1 MAAGPAIEMWSKQNG
16 SASTDGRKRN
26 VTMVRAFTMTLA
38 ASDPLEECYNS
49 AGLPLVF
56 ERYPGTQ
63 LVTVKNIAPTR
74 LAPTLGMVTVNY
86 SGEVGPTDNNGTP
99 IETTVKVTW
108 NATVT
113 DEAIDQDWNGLPIVT
128 KNLEPIEGLTEKLAD
143 DVVTIERNF
152 LTVNRYALRQYRR
165 ATNSDTF
172 LEWPPGTARIINDEA
187 TATFVDGIA
196 EYWTVRMSIQFR
208 EPFNTTPEK
217 AWWKRPRHEG
227 VWVRDTPGGKVYHG
241 WDEKTKAPTTKRIL
255 LKEDGTRETDL
266 ENAHWLEFQTLGSL
280 PFFALGLLD

>member
-1 MAAGPAIEMWSKQNG
+1 
-16 SASTDGRKRN
+16 
-26 VTMVRAFTMTLA
+26 
-38 ASDPLEECYNS
+38 
-49 AGLPLVF
+49 
-56 ERYPGTQ
+56 
-63 LVTVKNIAPTR
+63 
-74 LAPTLGMVTVNY
+74 MVTVTY
-86 SGEVGPTDNNGTP
+86 SGEVSPRDNNGTP

-113 DEAIDQDWNGLPIVT
+113 DEAIDEDWNGLPIVT
-128 KNLEPIEGLTEKLAD
+128 KNNEPIEGLTEKLAD

-217 AWWKRPRHEG
+217 AWWKRVRHEG
-227 VWVRDTPGGKVYHG
+227 VWVRDTPSDEPYHA
-241 WDEKTKAPTTKRIL
+241 WDLKTKTPVSKRIL
-255 LKEDGTRETDL
+255 LKEDGTRETDP

-280 PFFALGLLD
+280 PFSALGLLD